1 VTVSRDRLAG
11 MPVVILRAPLK
22 DLAGGNRAVQL
33 EGPDVRSVVRALE
46 AGWPKTAGWVLDDQG
61 RVRQHVNVFL
71 NGERVR
77 EDAVVGP
84 DDTLHI
90 LASITG
96 GS

>member
-1 VTVSRDRLAG
+1 

-22 DLAGGNRAVQL
+22 DLAGGNRELRL
-33 EGPDVRSVVRALE
+33 EGADVRAVIRSLE
-46 AGWPKTAGWVLDDQG
+46 SAWPRTAGWVLDDQG

-77 EDAVVGP
+77 EDAKVGP
-84 DDTLHI
+84 DDTI
-90 LASITG
+90 NVLASITG

>member
-1 VTVSRDRLAG
+1 MA
-11 MPVVILRAPLK
+11 VVILRAPLR
-22 DLAGGNRAVQL
+22 DMAGGNREL
-33 EGPDVRSVVRALE
+33 KLDGSDVRSIVRSLE
-46 AGWPKTAGWVLDDQG
+46 AEWPRTAGWVLDDQG

-77 EDAVVGP
+77 EEAAVGA

>member
-1 VTVSRDRLAG
+1 

-22 DLAGGNRAVQL
+22 DLAGGNNRLRLEGADVRAVIRSL
-33 EGPDVRSVVRALE
+33 ESS
-46 AGWPKTAGWVLDDQG
+46 WPKTAGWVLDDQG

-77 EDAVVGP
+77 EDATVAP
-84 DDTLHI
+84 EDTLHV

>member
-1 VTVSRDRLAG
+1 V
-11 MPVVILRAPLK
+11 PVVVLRAPLK
-22 DLAGGNRAVQL
+22 DLAGGNREL
-33 EGPDVRSVVRALE
+33 KLDGGDVAGVVRALE
-46 AGWPKTAGWVLDDQG
+46 QDWPKTAGWILDDRG
-61 RVRQHVNVFL
+61 HVRQHVNVFL

-84 DDTLHI
+84 DDTLHV

>member
-1 VTVSRDRLAG
+1 MLC
-11 MPVVILRAPLK
+11 VVGFLM
-22 DLAGGNRAVQL
+22 
-33 EGPDVRSVVRALE
+33 
-46 AGWPKTAGWVLDDQG
+46 G

-77 EDAVVGP
+77 EDAKVGP
-84 DDTLHI
+84 DDTVHV

>member
-1 VTVSRDRLAG
+1 

-22 DLAGGNRAVQL
+22 DLAGGNRERRL
-33 EGPDVRSVVRALE
+33 EGADVHAVIRSLE
-46 AGWPKTAGWVLDDQG
+46 SSWPKTAGWILDDQG

-77 EDAVVGP
+77 EDAKVAT
-84 DDTLHI
+84 DDTLHV

>member
-1 VTVSRDRLAG
+1 

-22 DLAGGNRAVQL
+22 DLAGGNRELRL
-33 EGPDVRSVVRALE
+33 EGSDVHAVIRSLE
-46 AGWPKTAGWVLDDQG
+46 SSWPKTAGWILDDRG

-77 EDAVVGP
+77 EDANVAL
-84 DDTLHI
+84 DDTLHV